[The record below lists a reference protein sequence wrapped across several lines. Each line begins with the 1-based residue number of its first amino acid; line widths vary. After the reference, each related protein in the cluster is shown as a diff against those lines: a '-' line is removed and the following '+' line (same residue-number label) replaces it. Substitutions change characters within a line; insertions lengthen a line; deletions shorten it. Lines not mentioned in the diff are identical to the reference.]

1 MASAR
6 EAKHSTLETRKCR
19 FVCRLT
25 ITHFSIVA
33 WQLANALR
41 TNAYKIRRRRG
52 WNPTASLPYRSC
64 RSKSWLKIKNP
75 AAPGVMRIGKHDESS
90 TAVHSWVGGMM
101 KIREV
106 AFPCAIALTLGA
118 CGQAPQGP
126 QGDPGPPGP
135 VGPSGP
141 PGPAA
146 GVRLVRSAC
155 DATSCTV
162 QCEADE
168 VLVTAWCGAARN
180 PTNFPTDRS
189 AICRGRGAANSPLVG
204 VCAKSTGP

>member
-1 MASAR
+1 MGLEGIVSKHR
-6 EAKHSTLETRKCR
+6 DHPYSLGRRAKPGSR
-19 FVCRLT
+19 
-25 ITHFSIVA
+25 S
-33 WQLANALR
+33 R
-41 TNAYKIRRRRG
+41 TQRRRACYDLIETMDDRRRC
-52 WNPTASLPYRSC
+52 L
-64 RSKSWLKIKNP
+64 L
-75 AAPGVMRIGKHDESS
+75 E
-90 TAVHSWVGGMM
+90 GGIM
-101 KIREV
+101 KIRDV
-106 AFPCAIALTLGA
+106 ASLCAIALALGA

-135 VGPSGP
+135 VGPTGP

-155 DATSCTV
+155 DTTSCTV

-168 VLVTAWCGAARN
+168 VLVTAWCGVTRN

-204 VCAKSTGP
+204 VCAKSAGP